1 MSGSN
6 PPKVDHG
13 LDDVHDRNSSDQF
26 NSPSFDFVSIF
37 IQSDRERLVANQIA
51 FVQLGGVSMTNT
63 GTSMSSNQNQNWR
76 DCISDAIQLITQH
89 LIRGD
94 LRFLRSCLEGQSRH
108 HIAFLYDNYLFF
120 VRVESDEAISIPNID
135 HQDFLVISEAA
146 IAHAVVLRLAWNS
159 AKSSWVLANPNEFM
173 SCAYTGA
180 PVEPDD
186 LVSIDP
192 RELPPIVMTP
202 YELQDLA
209 ITVVCDDLRK
219 SGISIVSA
227 QASRRNYPS
236 IEFEGGKGIEYVFVR
251 ASRYPN
257 LDPVFPTVLL
267 DDIRQRGLSI
277 GATYFARVCCASQ
290 HEVFDRDAMF
300 PSVELVRG
308 EGVIPRYAGLEPI
321 SAIAQHLSSER
332 EKTLDRID
340 PDRSSLISW
349 VSATSSDWSAYEG
362 DMDWNDL
369 HPKAQDRILLSLL
382 DSDCDPVDVQEL
394 GLVRQQYDALEL
406 ILGSA
411 IFFLRENGYIQH
423 NHYDNNS
430 AHQIER
436 FFEGTQI
443 GLRIKEM
450 LSGKPMPPQKRR
462 TSISLPTIAVH
473 PNTLIQKQVDFA
485 EYDRTAVL
493 ELASMLGLG
502 KVTEN
507 PFPLGEN
514 CSLFKDLIIRKG
526 IFTSD
531 VTWIQTIIL
540 RVLQDRALP
549 RNAVVHGFNSEAEFR
564 SALKKVSKAEESV
577 LMAVTKIIV
586 RSVASQI
593 SDDLSEE
600 KTLSIRG
607 YQLLDLGFDCL
618 AHLERASPSDWLY
631 AKMSRLQLLSR
642 AFKYEFDPLNDVS
655 KSHPNKLGFRSS
667 EMIA

>member
-1 MSGSN
+1 
-6 PPKVDHG
+6 
-13 LDDVHDRNSSDQF
+13 
-26 NSPSFDFVSIF
+26 
-37 IQSDRERLVANQIA
+37 
-51 FVQLGGVSMTNT
+51 
-63 GTSMSSNQNQNWR
+63 
-76 DCISDAIQLITQH
+76 
-89 LIRGD
+89 
-94 LRFLRSCLEGQSRH
+94 
-108 HIAFLYDNYLFF
+108 
-120 VRVESDEAISIPNID
+120 
-135 HQDFLVISEAA
+135 
-146 IAHAVVLRLAWNS
+146 
-159 AKSSWVLANPNEFM
+159 
-173 SCAYTGA
+173 
-180 PVEPDD
+180 
-186 LVSIDP
+186 
-192 RELPPIVMTP
+192 
-202 YELQDLA
+202 
-209 ITVVCDDLRK
+209 
-219 SGISIVSA
+219 
-227 QASRRNYPS
+227 
-236 IEFEGGKGIEYVFVR
+236 
-251 ASRYPN
+251 
-257 LDPVFPTVLL
+257 
-267 DDIRQRGLSI
+267 
-277 GATYFARVCCASQ
+277 
-290 HEVFDRDAMF
+290 
-300 PSVELVRG
+300 
-308 EGVIPRYAGLEPI
+308 
-321 SAIAQHLSSER
+321 
-332 EKTLDRID
+332 
-340 PDRSSLISW
+340 
-349 VSATSSDWSAYEG
+349 
-362 DMDWNDL
+362 
-369 HPKAQDRILLSLL
+369 
-382 DSDCDPVDVQEL
+382 
-394 GLVRQQYDALEL
+394 
-406 ILGSA
+406 
-411 IFFLRENGYIQH
+411 
-423 NHYDNNS
+423 
-430 AHQIER
+430 
-436 FFEGTQI
+436 
-443 GLRIKEM
+443 